1 MTTTSFDQAQHNAW
15 AQDAETP
22 AETEERE
29 ARAAGMWL
37 FDAAPDSE
45 FVADA
50 DQAACDYA
58 TYADMLADEERRE
71 IEWSRDGGN
80 PDIAPLY

>member
-1 MTTTSFDQAQHNAW
+1 
-15 AQDAETP
+15 
-22 AETEERE
+22 
-29 ARAAGMWL
+29 MWL

-50 DQAACDYA
+50 DEAAEDFA
-58 TYADMLADEERRE
+58 RLAEIEAEEEARE